1 MNLNDHN
8 VEDMGSCSAPK
19 VKIDTA
25 AMWVLCRE
33 R

>member
-8 VEDMGSCSAPK
+8 AEDTSSLPAPK

-25 AMWVLCRE
+25 ARWDSCRE
-33 R
+33 S